1 MADEKKPPF
10 ESPEEAAEAIR
21 QCAREGR
28 VSFAETEA
36 VEALEPWIDEILD
49 AIGVK
54 AWVSDRSC
62 FSDFYSKGRNTDPD
76 YPFKDR
82 QMVWPENVDRLQ
94 KELGLPLDRSDFII
108 DVACKLKE
116 LRKCDPS

>member
-1 MADEKKPPF
+1 MTDEKKPPM
-10 ESPEEAAEAIR
+10 SPDEAAETIR
-21 QCAREGR
+21 QCAKEGR
-28 VSFAETEA
+28 VSFAETDV
-36 VEALEPWIDEILD
+36 VESLEPWIDEILA

-62 FSDFYSKGRNTDPD
+62 FSDFYSRERNTDPD

-82 QMVWPENVDRLQ
+82 QMVWPENVERLQ
-94 KELGLPLDRSDFII
+94 EELGLPLDRSDYIV
-108 DVACKLKE
+108 DVARKLKE